1 MGVQVFKIIREK
13 LGWSRYKM
21 AKRLRMSQSA
31 YDHIEQR
38 AQNVSARSLQ
48 RLQKIAEREAGIELS
63 EFWEL
68 AQLD

>member
-1 MGVQVFKIIREK
+1 
-13 LGWSRYKM
+13 M